1 MERLDEF
8 EEERCKWF
16 VRREPLAQVA
26 YESREALC
34 VGFVRREPLAEVIRP
49 FIGDRCERFACRK
62 RLAEMLHGFEEAR
75 CECFSGREPLA
86 AALSP
91 FDDELGEFDA
101 DRGSFEEP
109 LREGPAGRN
118 PRAERL
124 SSHRD
129 DASLP
134 REVLPTF
141 SSRLSSNSQAAR
153 LVERRRARRLATPRW
168 KRASRNA
175 CSQAWDARDDAESV
189 GRFLGRTAATP
200 GVIVALLRGRV
211 ERDRN
216 AALPDARSS

>member
-1 MERLDEF
+1 
-8 EEERCKWF
+8 
-16 VRREPLAQVA
+16 
-26 YESREALC
+26 
-34 VGFVRREPLAEVIRP
+34 
-49 FIGDRCERFACRK
+49 
-62 RLAEMLHGFEEAR
+62 MLHGFEEAR

-91 FDDELGEFDA
+91 FDDELGEFEA

-141 SSRLSSNSQAAR
+141 SSRL
-153 LVERRRARRLATPRW
+153 
-168 KRASRNA
+168 
-175 CSQAWDARDDAESV
+175 AESGV
-189 GRFLGRTAATP
+189 VFVVNVPEPGICPHCGMRQEDAA
-200 GVIVALLRGRV
+200 
-211 ERDRN
+211 
-216 AALPDARSS
+216 